1 MLKTQEPDFKVLI
14 APLITEQIFG
24 VELENSSDRDFES
37 GILKLLDPRIIF
49 KLFKVCA

>member
-1 MLKTQEPDFKVLI
+1 MLKTQEPDFNVLM
-14 APLITEQIFG
+14 APFTIEQIFG

-37 GILKLLDPRIIF
+37 GILKLLDPCITF